1 MDPGPVRLEA
11 INPPQLRS
19 LLASLAIGRA
29 SQPVISPDGVAVIM
43 VCAREQRE
51 APTMTNDQA
60 RQVLLGERVELLSR
74 QLLRELRRRAV
85 IEARS

>member
-1 MDPGPVRLEA
+1 MGAFGAGIAAAAGDRTGRHVLEVGPGPGGGGG
-11 INPPQLRS
+11 I
-19 LLASLAIGRA
+19 
-29 SQPVISPDGVAVIM
+29 VAR
-43 VCAREQRE
+43 AREPAE
-51 APTMTNDQA
+51 APTMTNDQG

>member
-1 MDPGPVRLEA
+1 
-11 INPPQLRS
+11 
-19 LLASLAIGRA
+19 
-29 SQPVISPDGVAVIM
+29 M

-51 APTMTNDQA
+51 APTMSNDQA